1 MESLHLFLQ
10 EATQELLYNIVYD
23 VCKVKNN
30 DDGIEYRKLSE
41 TFQEEFG
48 YRPMDFFGIY
58 TIKGWKMFIESS
70 PGLHIFE
77 NQVSIIEDEN
87 GKRDAYEKY
96 NTTKIHLT
104 DETLNITVAKYRQI
118 LIQKA
123 CKLIST
129 GVADV
134 HGNTPLH
141 FIAALPFI
149 NHEPSL
155 VKHLLDAGFEPL
167 RKNNNGQT
175 ILHIIAGRM
184 EANVCKNEEN
194 GVNIDW
200 ESFGKSTFHPSRWL
214 ANDRTALLKLI
225 ASELSHRELTVL
237 ANTPNRDGNTAMHE
251 WVISLSTI
259 TSRGLQLGFDVA
271 EREIGLQL
279 LSFGVNLRQQNNSGE
294 IPLHFAYNSEIFQFL
309 LENSKQESV
318 ACCRTRN
325 EREETP
331 LLCILNY
338 ATSFVSNSTEEEKNM
353 TAVFLLQ
360 QLTELVTKNEHVCKT
375 AWMPDENGNSAVDI
389 ILSTL
394 RNTPHSTPEPG
405 TILTQF
411 FALFRSSSQEKDTT
425 FSELRK
431 HLISLLE
438 KSLCVANEYDINR
451 RSLLHV
457 LIELGD
463 EELLQ
468 CLELLLKNG
477 AEVNAVD
484 SKGRTPLDVIKENKS
499 KMPFFTE
506 CEKKLLHYGAKRGP
520 SLNSSVNQRQRT
532 SGPNIDSKVRKI
544 LNCPKKHSNSA
555 QRLIKNNVKV
565 TKEGKYRYSS
575 QDPIGSGAF
584 SSIFVAVKDENEDNK
599 SGTISC
605 RAYALK
611 RIEKA
616 KMNEGEFRREIRVLL
631 SISGECENNII
642 KYHESFEDPFFHYI
656 CLDLM
661 DGDLHEF
668 VKNNDVNKVLKNPAI
683 RVQVTK
689 GIINGLAF
697 LHERKF
703 VHRDLKPENI
713 LYTTG
718 QALIFKITDFGLTK
732 NISGSSLS
740 TMTLTRGSC
749 VAMAPGTRRWMAPE
763 LVRFESKEHTQ
774 ESDIFSL
781 GLVLHY
787 LLTLGKHPFEMGT
800 EEPAHVIETRIEKAQ
815 IQIDQALHPEAKN
828 FLETLLRNNT
838 SERPPAKSLNQH
850 PFLWSETK
858 KIEFLTA
865 VGSQPEAASPT
876 SHPNSPAVQQLLQ
889 TRTIGQ
895 LVEVHP
901 WDQVVKDLFAEMTAA
916 RKHSNQY
923 NTKKVIDLLR
933 FIRNA
938 YAHKQERSPAV
949 QAVLNRNAFL
959 HIYPS
964 LVLDVIVVI
973 QKLGFDKDKS
983 RSNIQQYSIEFFLEP
998 KM

>member
-1 MESLHLFLQ
+1 MESALYLFLQ

-23 VCKVKNN
+23 VCKVRNN
-30 DDGIEYRKLSE
+30 DEGIEYRKLSE

-48 YRPMDFFGIY
+48 NRPMDFFDIY
-58 TIKGWKMFIESS
+58 AIKGWKMFIESS
-70 PGLHIFE
+70 PGLRIFE
-77 NQVSIIEDEN
+77 DQVSIVEDEN
-87 GKRDAYEKY
+87 GMSNAYEKY
-96 NTTKIHLT
+96 NKTKIHLT
-104 DETLNITVAKYRQI
+104 DETFNITVAKYRQI

-129 GVADV
+129 HGVADV

-141 FIAALPFI
+141 FIAALPSI
-149 NHEPSL
+149 DHQPSL

-167 RKNNNGQT
+167 RKNNSGQT

-200 ESFGKSTFHPSRWL
+200 ESFGKSTFHPSGWP

-259 TSRGLQLGFDVA
+259 NPRGLQLGFEVA

-294 IPLHFAYNSEIFQFL
+294 IPLHFAYNSEIFRFL

-338 ATSFVSNSTEEEKNM
+338 ATSFVSNSTEEERNM
-353 TAVFLLQ
+353 TALFLLQ

-375 AWMPDENGNSAVDI
+375 AWMPDENGKSAVDI

-411 FALFRSSSQEKDTT
+411 FALFRSSSQEKDAT

-438 KSLCVANEYDINR
+438 KSLSVANEYDINR

-468 CLELLLKNG
+468 SLELLLKNG

-499 KMPFFTE
+499 KMPSANSFFTK
-506 CEKKLLHYGAKRGP
+506 CEKKLLHYVAKRGT
-520 SLNSSVNQRQRT
+520 SLNSSVDQRQRT

-555 QRLIKNNVKV
+555 QLLIKNNDKV
-565 TKEGKYRYSS
+565 TVVDGKYRYSR

-668 VKNNDVNKVLKNPAI
+668 VKNNYVNKVLKNPAI
-683 RVQVTK
+683 RVQVIK

-713 LYTTG
+713 LYTTNP
-718 QALIFKITDFGLTK
+718 ALIFKITDFGLTK
-732 NISGSSLS
+732 NISSLS

-828 FLETLLRNNT
+828 FLGTLLRNNT

-850 PFLWSETK
+850 PFLWSDTK
-858 KIEFLTA
+858 KIEFLIA

-876 SHPNSPAVQQLLQ
+876 SYPDSPVPQLLQ
-889 TRTIGQ
+889 ATTIGQ
-895 LVEVHP
+895 LVEDVP
-901 WDQVVKDLFAEMTAA
+901 WDQVIKDLFAEMTAA
-916 RKHSNQY
+916 RKHGKY
-923 NTKKVIDLLR
+923 RTGKVIDLLR

-964 LVLDVIVVI
+964 LVLDVIVVV
-973 QKLGFDKDKS
+973 QKLGFDKS
-983 RSNIQQYSIEFFLEP
+983 RSNIQQAIGFFLE
-998 KM
+998 